1 MRQKIVFRG
10 HRRSSFHRC
19 PIFSPSGFDFSIFVP
34 FSRLSPHP
42 RLRLSSIACFIQS
55 FLSLP
60 LVRLRSV
67 VAGGSS
73 RVRNGRTFGFLGR
86 RESKSEKGGKFRSV
100 RPFLALSFFSSFLR
114 SPLPPPPL
122 SLSLCLSFFF
132 SPSLNWSKFSD
143 ETTYSSRSNLFY
155 STSPRVT
162 MPLENPL
169 SFGSLDVGSLS
180 LFLSATDAGRNAIS
194 SRPFPFR
201 FNRSIGLCLG
211 ESKPVIKSLKIF
223 LSAGNFVALHEGEK
237 IEASAK
243 NFAIR
248 RGR

>member
-114 SPLPPPPL
+114 SPLPPPSLSFSLALSLFFFLSFSQLVQVFGWNDLFQSIQSVLFYFTPCNHAVGESFVVWIARRRISL
-122 SLSLCLSFFF
+122 SLSLGDGCRTECDF
-132 SPSLNWSKFSD
+132 
-143 ETTYSSRSNLFY
+143 
-155 STSPRVT
+155 
-162 MPLENPL
+162 
-169 SFGSLDVGSLS
+169 
-180 LFLSATDAGRNAIS
+180 
-194 SRPFPFR
+194 
-201 FNRSIGLCLG
+201 
-211 ESKPVIKSLKIF
+211 
-223 LSAGNFVALHEGEK
+223 
-237 IEASAK
+237 
-243 NFAIR
+243 
-248 RGR
+248 